1 MGRLYRLDAIPITF
15 VKIKIAKTK
24 LTESEIK
31 LYLFGDQTYKAGG
44 TLKGYQVNS
53 VRGGELSFRNH
64 GLCLESHGSRI
75 FVFIADFVRASRSL
89 DLFLQSCVAV

>member
-64 GLCLESHGSRI
+64 GLSHLRFYRRFCACVSQHR
-75 FVFIADFVRASRSL
+75 FVFTKLCRSL
-89 DLFLQSCVAV
+89 DFFKA